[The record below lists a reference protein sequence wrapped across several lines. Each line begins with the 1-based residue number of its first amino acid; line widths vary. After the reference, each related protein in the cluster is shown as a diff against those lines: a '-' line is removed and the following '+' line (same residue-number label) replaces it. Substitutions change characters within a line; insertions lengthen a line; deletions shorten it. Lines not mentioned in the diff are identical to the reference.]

1 MHSDIVGCIDECN
14 WMVVIH
20 TDSRSALTAPCMTGT
35 LSLSQTLLV
44 NSVSDLHCVF
54 SLICK
59 TQDDIMLIDRQSTRF
74 GVLHCHVARMTL
86 AHAQT
91 NYHVSQFGH

>member
-1 MHSDIVGCIDECN
+1 MHSGIVECIDECN
-14 WMVVIH
+14 RMVVIH
-20 TDSRSALTAPCMTGT
+20 TDSHTALTAPSMTGM
-35 LSLSQTLLV
+35 LSLSQILLV
-44 NSVSDLHCVF
+44 NCVSDLHCVF
-54 SLICK
+54 SLVCER
-59 TQDDIMLIDRQSTRF
+59 QDDIMLIEHQSTRF